1 MGNGSFILGETQ
13 LAAVPIERASRE
25 LGGTAVRLLLEH
37 GVGVFLFE
45 EAGERPLQMA
55 QGLLQGD
62 AGHVVEERQFV
73 GLLPAGE
80 HAARI
85 RIGHVAPL
93 AGPCLATGFQCLVVY
108 EARTAE
114 RTPEQVLLF
123 GRPG

>member
-1 MGNGSFILGETQ
+1 
-13 LAAVPIERASRE
+13 
-25 LGGTAVRLLLEH
+25 
-37 GVGVFLFE
+37 
-45 EAGERPLQMA
+45 MA
-55 QGLLQGD
+55 QCLLQGD

-93 AGPCLATGFQCLVVY
+93 AGPRLATGFQRLVVH

-123 GRPG
+123 GRRVETEPVCPLEFPALDHISHYATTICERREACFLPALKGGVPTSQTR